1 MLLWIPCRKWGTV
14 IKKLVINSNVAETR
28 IALLEGERVA
38 ELYIERH
45 SKRGMV
51 GNIYKGRV
59 TRVLPGMQSAFVDIG
74 VDRSAFL
81 FSGDVME
88 PGAVKLSFQDEAN
101 SSRLV
106 NNEQEFGD
114 VPNAVSSGGKGEFVV
129 TSPRTPIE
137 KLLRCGQEII
147 VQVAKVP
154 LGSKGPRVTMQIAV
168 PGRYLVL
175 MPDFSTIGISRRIED
190 EKLRDEIRAKVE
202 QIRPPDMGLIVRTA
216 AANVSIDTLKK
227 DLEYLLGV
235 WERIK
240 DRQLHKS
247 APDLV
252 YQEPDL
258 VVKTV
263 RDLYAEAVTQ
273 IVVDD
278 AQAYTQLKHFLCDSI
293 PGAVEKLTLYEGHNP
308 VFDEYGIEMDLAKA
322 LARKVWLPSGG
333 YLVIDQTE
341 ALTSF
346 DVNTGKYVGSKD
358 VQDTIFATN
367 IEAAL
372 EIAHQ
377 LRIRNLG
384 GIIVIDFIDME
395 KVEHR
400 DAVCQRLEDMLKAD
414 KARTNVLPINELGLV
429 QMTRKR
435 TAESLER
442 VLTEECAYCSGRG
455 RVLTFA
461 TQSYDL
467 VRDIERY
474 ALRTGGKQVRV
485 KIRDDLKDWITEN
498 EALLLEAIIE
508 KHGLSINFESSSLRV
523 DALWD
528 APYEVIS

>member
-1 MLLWIPCRKWGTV
+1 MKVAQKGTPV

-28 IALLEGERVA
+28 IALMEGERVA

-45 SKRGMV
+45 SRKGMV
-51 GNIYKGRV
+51 GNIYKGKI

-81 FSGDVME
+81 FSGDVVE
-88 PGAVKLSFQDEAN
+88 PGTMRVPLHEENHTASGGRIQDEPTGMEG
-101 SSRLV
+101 SVRGKD
-106 NNEQEFGD
+106 EFAL
-114 VPNAVSSGGKGEFVV
+114 PP
-129 TSPRTPIE
+129 PRTPIE
-137 KLLRCGQEII
+137 KLLRSGQEII
-147 VQVAKVP
+147 VQVAKEP
-154 LGSKGPRVTMQIAV
+154 LGSKGPRVTMQVAV

-175 MPDFSTIGISRRIED
+175 MPDYSTIGISRRIED
-190 EKLRDEIRAKVE
+190 EQLREEIKVKVE
-202 QIRPPDMGLIVRTA
+202 QIRPVDMGLIVRTA
-216 AANVSIDTLKK
+216 AAHVSLDVLKK
-227 DLEYLLGV
+227 DLEYLLAV
-235 WERIK
+235 WGRIK
-240 DRQLHKS
+240 DRQVHKS

-263 RDLYAEAVTQ
+263 RDLYAEDVEQ

-278 AQAYTQLKHFLCDSI
+278 AQAYSQLKHFLCDAI
-293 PGAVEKLTLYEGHNP
+293 PGAVEKLALYEGHNP
-308 VFDEYGIEMDLAKA
+308 IFDEYGIEMDLAKA

-358 VQDTIFATN
+358 VQDTLFATN
-367 IEAAL
+367 LEAAV

-395 KVEHR
+395 RAEHR
-400 DAVCQRLEDMLKAD
+400 DQVCQRLEDMLRAD

-435 TAESLER
+435 TTESLER
-442 VLTEECAYCSGRG
+442 VLTEECACCSGRG
-455 RVLTFA
+455 RILTFE

-467 VRDIERY
+467 MRDIERY
-474 ALRTGGKQVRV
+474 VLRTGNREVRV
-485 KIRDDLKDWITEN
+485 KIRDDLKEWIMEN
-498 EALLLEAIIE
+498 EALLLEAIVE
-508 KHGLSINFESSSLRV
+508 KHDITIKFESTSLRV
-523 DALWD
+523 DTMWD

>member
-1 MLLWIPCRKWGTV
+1 MV
-14 IKKLVINSNVAETR
+14 KKLVINSNVAETR

-38 ELYIERH
+38 ELYVERH
-45 SKRGMV
+45 SKKGMV
-51 GNIYKGRV
+51 GNIYKGRI

-81 FSGDVME
+81 FSGDVLE
-88 PGAVKLSFQDEAN
+88 PGAAKPSFHDEA
-101 SSRLV
+101 LP
-106 NNEQEFGD
+106 
-114 VPNAVSSGGKGEFVV
+114 PNGSEAGALTESNTLKTESVS
-129 TSPRTPIE
+129 PYQRTPIE
-137 KLLRCGQEII
+137 RLLRCGQEII
-147 VQVAKVP
+147 VQVAKEP

-175 MPDFSTIGISRRIED
+175 MPDFTTIGISRRIED
-190 EKLRDEIRAKVE
+190 EQLREEIRIKVE

-216 AANVSIDTLKK
+216 AANVCVETLKK
-227 DLEYLLGV
+227 DLDYLLGV
-235 WERIK
+235 WVRIK
-240 DRQLHKS
+240 DRQIHKS
-247 APDLV
+247 APDLL

-258 VVKTV
+258 VVKIV
-263 RDLYAEAVTQ
+263 RDLYAEEVKE

-278 AQAYTQLKHFLCDSI
+278 DQAYSQLKHFLCDSI
-293 PGAVEKLTLYEGHNP
+293 PGAVEKLTLYEGRNP
-308 VFDEYGIEMDLAKA
+308 IFDEYGIEMDLAKA

-346 DVNTGKYVGSKD
+346 DVNTGKYVGTKD

-367 IEAAL
+367 LEAAV

-395 KVEHR
+395 KLEHR
-400 DAVCQRLEDMLKAD
+400 DLVCQRLGEMLKVD
-414 KARTNVLPINELGLV
+414 KARTNVLSINELGLV

-442 VLTEECAYCSGRG
+442 VLTEECQYCSGRG
-455 RVLTFA
+455 RVLTFE

-467 VRDIERY
+467 IRDIERY
-474 ALRTGGKQVRV
+474 VLRTGGKHVRV

-498 EALLLEAIIE
+498 EALLLEAIVE
-508 KHGLSINFESSSLRV
+508 KHGLSIDFESSGLKV
-523 DALWD
+523 DALWE